1 MLEDI
6 KWLFFQWLRSN
17 LSNNTFKYKY
27 MGHIKEPVGV
37 DLNVGPMPFSD
48 EDRQEIS
55 AIIAKYKST
64 GEVPKVAKKTRL
76 KSKKTVLI
84 SDSTRTKAK

>member
-1 MLEDI
+1 
-6 KWLFFQWLRSN
+6 
-17 LSNNTFKYKY
+17 
-27 MGHIKEPVGV
+27 MGHIKEPAGV

-64 GEVPKVAKKTRL
+64 GEVPKVAKKPRL
-76 KSKKTVLI
+76 KSKKTVPV
-84 SDSTRTKAK
+84 SDSTRTKAT